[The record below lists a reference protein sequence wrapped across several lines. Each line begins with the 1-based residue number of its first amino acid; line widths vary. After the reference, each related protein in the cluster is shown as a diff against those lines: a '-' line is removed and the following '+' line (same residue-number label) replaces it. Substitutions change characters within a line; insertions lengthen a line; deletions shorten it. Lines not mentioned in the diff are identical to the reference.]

1 MPTDFPAPMK
11 RRNLLPKD
19 PFCGISHLVGAVL
32 SAAGLV
38 ALLIIAHGRTW
49 HTVSFAIY
57 GATLILL
64 YSASSLYHS
73 LHVHEKGAELLKR
86 CDHGAIYLLIA
97 GTYTPVC
104 LITLRNTAWGWGM
117 LWAEAG
123 MAALGVSATFL
134 LKKVP
139 NALRVVLYL
148 GMGWLAI
155 FAMTPLRAA
164 LPATGITWL
173 VAGGLFYTIGVI
185 FYATEKPN
193 LWPGKFTAHDL
204 WHVFV
209 LAGSVCHYVLVA
221 VFVAA

>member
-1 MPTDFPAPMK
+1 MTVEPSTEKK
-11 RRNLLPKD
+11 RRNFRPKD
-19 PFCGISHLVGAVL
+19 PFCGLSHLAGAIL
-32 SAAGLV
+32 SAIGLIV
-38 ALLIIAHGRTW
+38 LLTIAHGRPW
-49 HTVSFAIY
+49 HTVAFAIY

-64 YSASSLYHS
+64 YTASSLYHS
-73 LHVHEKGAELLKR
+73 LNVHEKGVEFLKR

-117 LWAEAG
+117 MAAETG
-123 MAALGVSATFL
+123 MAALGVGATFL

-139 NALRVVLYL
+139 NVLRVILYL
-148 GMGWLAI
+148 AMGWLAI
-155 FAMTPLRAA
+155 FAMGPLRAA
-164 LPATGITWL
+164 LPAAGVTWL
-173 VAGGLFYTIGVI
+173 IAGGLFYTIGVI

-209 LAGSVCHYVLVA
+209 LAGSVCH
-221 VFVAA
+221 FVMMVGFVGA